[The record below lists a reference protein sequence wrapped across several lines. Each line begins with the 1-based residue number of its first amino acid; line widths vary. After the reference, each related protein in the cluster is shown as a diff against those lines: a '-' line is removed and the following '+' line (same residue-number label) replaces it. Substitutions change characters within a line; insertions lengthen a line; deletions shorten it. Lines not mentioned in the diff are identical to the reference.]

1 MDFIIPVAIIGIEL
15 ETVEILELVTEEIKL
30 W

>member
-1 MDFIIPVAIIGIEL
+1 MDFILPVAIIGIEL
-15 ETVEILELVTEEIKL
+15 ETVEILELIMEEINV